1 MIKKTNLPEGWAR
14 SVLGDNFDVQLG
26 KMLSE
31 KAKAGLQLP
40 YLANF
45 NVRWGYFDFKKLNTM
60 AFSDQEKKK
69 YKLLKDDLLICE
81 GGEIGRCAVWK
92 NLDFEIYYQKAL
104 HRVRPKNDKAITKFL
119 CFYIQLIISQVLITC
134 IFI

>member
-45 NVRWGYFDFKKLNTM
+45 NVRWGYFDFKKL
-60 AFSDQEKKK
+60 
-69 YKLLKDDLLICE
+69 
-81 GGEIGRCAVWK
+81 
-92 NLDFEIYYQKAL
+92 
-104 HRVRPKNDKAITKFL
+104 
-119 CFYIQLIISQVLITC
+119 IISQVLITC